1 MALSVLFALSNGST
15 SVLARQERSDD
26 WTLEGA
32 RREMSMMAWLTETL
46 HAFDLTWTALLW
58 GLVSFLGMSIGSI
71 AVVALLLVK
80 LPATYFCD
88 ACPHDFWG
96 DRHPMIRWT
105 GLILKNLLGVLL
117 VILGGIMTLPGVPGP
132 GILTILL
139 GVMLLNFPGKRRL
152 ERWLIRRPTVLSAMN
167 RLRQRYGKP
176 PMVLERGVASPMRPS
191 PHTRAMECTLSIP
204 KGTGH

>member
-1 MALSVLFALSNGST
+1 
-15 SVLARQERSDD
+15 
-26 WTLEGA
+26 
-32 RREMSMMAWLTETL
+32 MSMMAWLTETL

-58 GLVSFLGMSIGSI
+58 GLVSFLGMFIGSI

-117 VILGGIMTLPGVPGP
+117 GHSWRHHDVAGSPRSGHLDDLAWGHAAELSRQAPPGTVADTPSNGAERHEP
-132 GILTILL
+132 AAAAVWEAAH
-139 GVMLLNFPGKRRL
+139 GVRARRRKSH
-152 ERWLIRRPTVLSAMN
+152 EA
-167 RLRQRYGKP
+167 
-176 PMVLERGVASPMRPS
+176 
-191 PHTRAMECTLSIP
+191 
-204 KGTGH
+204 